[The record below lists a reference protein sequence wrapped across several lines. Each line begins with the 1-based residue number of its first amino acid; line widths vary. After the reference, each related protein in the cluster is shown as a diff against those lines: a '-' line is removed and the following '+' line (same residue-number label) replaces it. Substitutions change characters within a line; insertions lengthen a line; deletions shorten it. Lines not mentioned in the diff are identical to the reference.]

1 MERRGMLRL
10 GLMSG
15 LAVLA
20 ARPALAGTFVCA
32 GKAVALDTVTCPDGT
47 IPSYTYFDL
56 PAAPGEDHD
65 RTVYGTTLHGHN
77 QDATSRVFTGIW
89 HTEAE
94 GVSYARTADVP
105 GAYRM
110 DGPIGLRGG
119 DLSISINGAW
129 VWNTVRG
136 SAGRWIPANPDTQ
149 REWQFILIDEQREER
164 WLGTVVEGMLHL
176 KAGGR
181 SVSGLR

>member
-1 MERRGMLRL
+1 MERRKVLRF
-10 GLMSG
+10 GLISG
-15 LAVLA
+15 LIA
-20 ARPALAGTFVCA
+20 AAAHPALAGTFVCA
-32 GKAVALDTVTCPDGT
+32 GKAVGIDTVTCPDGT
-47 IPSYTYFDL
+47 IPSYSYFEL

-65 RTVYGTTLHGHN
+65 RTVYGTSLRGHN
-77 QDATSRVFTGIW
+77 QDLTSHVFTGIW

-94 GVSYARTADVP
+94 GVSYARPADVP

-119 DLSISINGAW
+119 DLSISSNGAW

-136 SAGRWIPANPDTQ
+136 SAGRWIPTDPDKQ
-149 REWQFILIDEQREER
+149 RDWQFVLIDEQSEER
-164 WLGTVVEGMLHL
+164 WLGRVMEGMLRL